1 MTARSGQPLNI
12 LSGVDTNVDGVTND
26 RPNLVANPFTAGDR
40 SRAALIAQYFN
51 TAAFANLPAGQL
63 YGTLGRNA
71 LYGLE
76 AVNWNVSAFKD
87 IHIFERAQMEFRTD
101 FFNIFNQVN
110 FGNPNLTVMSPNFG
124 RITSAGAPRI
134 LQFGLKLLF

>member
-1 MTARSGQPLNI
+1 VTAQSGQPLNI
-12 LSGVDTNVDGVTND
+12 VSGVDTNVDGVSTD
-26 RPNLVANPFTAGDR
+26 RPNLAGNVYLSGDR
-40 SRAALIAQYFN
+40 SRAATIGQYFN
-51 TAAFANLPAGQL
+51 TSAFAALPAGQL

-71 LYGLE
+71 IYGPG
-76 AVNWNVSAFKD
+76 AVTWNVSAFKD
-87 IHIFERAQMEFRTD
+87 IHVFEGAQLEFRTD

-110 FGNPNLTVMSPNFG
+110 LKNPNATLTSANFG